1 MKTSP
6 KRLIIVGLLTAICC
20 VPYVLAERKQRG
32 IILVLLALYALM
44 YGLYVVVGLF
54 AKACNRWL
62 DRRASRNG

>member
-1 MKTSP
+1 M
-6 KRLIIVGLLTAICC
+6 
-20 VPYVLAERKQRG
+20 PYVLAERKQHG
-32 IILVLLALYALM
+32 IILVLFTLYALM